1 MKRQNGFTT
10 LEAVVVF
17 VVIGIITVSLAP
29 RFMGVQ
35 DDARDSSYMNLKNAF
50 QMAVSVFH
58 AKWLIDGEPQP
69 NVSDGPEGELADKI
83 YNLHFNSHGYPLIAG
98 GVQSCEVIFENL
110 LTTTGLT
117 SDDYELPTD
126 LEEDYEADKCTYK
139 FIRAPYN
146 LTYSETDGVVDLV
159 RRD

>member
-1 MKRQNGFTT
+1 MNRQNGFTT

-17 VVIGIITVSLAP
+17 VVIGVITVSLAP

-35 DDARDSSYMNLKNAF
+35 DDARDSSYTNLKNAF

-58 AKWLIDGEPQP
+58 GKWLIDGEPQP
-69 NVSDGPEGELADKI
+69 NLSDGPEGELSDKI
-83 YNLHFNSHGYPLIAG
+83 YNLQFNNHGYPLIAG
-98 GVQSCEVIFENL
+98 GVQSCEDIFENL

-126 LEEDYEADKCTYK
+126 LEEDYDADMCVYK

-146 LTYSETDGVVDLV
+146 LTYSETDGAVDLV
-159 RRD
+159 HRD